1 MKRRPMH
8 RDAIAA
14 LAIWCFSL
22 QGLALSILLTALKFR
37 ADTFCDE
44 DLLAACPLAAT
55 TSCAT
60 VLGDAWAT
68 VFSVPL
74 TVYSSAFYLVTAVLA
89 LLTVCGAET
98 RRLTR
103 PVLLVFAHVGL
114 LVALALAARATLVLG
129 ALCPYCLFLD
139 IVQLG
144 LLVAARLMYPDG
156 LRGAWQ
162 QFRGTAKPDRTRLLG
177 FAALAVLALV
187 TVASVQRT
195 LLRKAA
201 RDTLQRDLSPCEVRL
216 NQVPESPLTLPAPDA
231 EPPRLIAAVFLDLAC
246 PHCRDEFEFWPR
258 FQATA
263 PWPIEIRIYHF
274 PATSCDLDALASGA
288 PDLSLQRS
296 CDAARAL
303 HCLIEL
309 GDPGR
314 AMAMTEALFAAQ
326 DRPTPYFSASHLAA
340 VAREFG
346 VDADPTRRSED
357 DPLFGCM
364 DAPETTDAL
373 VRDMRF
379 AQHVADL
386 DRPPGAL
393 LIPLLPNSQ
402 QQALP
407 FGRAQQ
413 VRGHKPQA
421 TLEAWIS
428 ALLADVPERP

>member
-1 MKRRPMH
+1 MTRRPLH
-8 RDAIAA
+8 RDAVAA

-22 QGLALSILLTALKFR
+22 QGLCLSALLTALKYR
-37 ADTFCDE
+37 ADTLCDE
-44 DLLAACPLAAT
+44 DLFAACPLAAT
-55 TSCAT
+55 SSCAT
-60 VLGDAWAT
+60 VLGDSWAT
-68 VFSVPL
+68 VLGAPL
-74 TVYSSAFYLVTAVLA
+74 TVHSSAFYLVTGVLA
-89 LLTVCGAET
+89 LLTVCGATT
-98 RRLTR
+98 RDFTR
-103 PVLLVFAHVGL
+103 PVLLLLAHAGFA
-114 LVALALAARATLVLG
+114 VALALAARATLVLG

-144 LLVAARLMYPDG
+144 ILVAARLMNPTG

-162 QFRGTAKPDRTRLLG
+162 QLRRSPRVLAGLG
-177 FAALAVLALV
+177 VALLALV

-195 LLRKAA
+195 LLRRAA
-201 RDTLQRDLSPCEVRL
+201 LTTLQRDLSPCEVRL
-216 NQVPESPLTLPAPDA
+216 SQVPESPLTLQSPGPADA
-231 EPPRLIAAVFLDLAC
+231 DDSAPPRLIAAVFLDLAC

-263 PWPIEIRIYHF
+263 PWPIEVRLYHF
-274 PATSCDLDALASGA
+274 PATSCDLEALSAGA
-288 PDLSLQRS
+288 PDLSPQRS

-303 HCLIEL
+303 HCMIEL
-309 GDPGR
+309 GDPNR

-326 DRPTPYFSASHLAA
+326 DRPAPHFSASHLAA

-346 VDADPTRRSED
+346 VDADPARPAEQ

-364 DAPETTDAL
+364 IDPTTTDAL

-379 AQHVADL
+379 AQHVAEL

-393 LIPLLPNSQ
+393 LIPLQ
-402 QQALP
+402 RGQP

-428 ALLADVPERP
+428 ALLADLPEPP

>member
-1 MKRRPMH
+1 MTRRPLH
-8 RDAIAA
+8 SDAVAA

-22 QGLALSILLTALKFR
+22 QGLGLSVLLTALKYR

-55 TSCAT
+55 ASCAT

-68 VFSVPL
+68 VLGVPL
-74 TVYSSAFYLVTAVLA
+74 TVYSSAFYVVTAVLA
-89 LLTVCGAET
+89 LLTVTGAET

-103 PVLLVFAHVGL
+103 PVILVFAYAGA
-114 LVALALAARATLVLG
+114 LVALALATRAALVLG

-144 LLVAARLMYPDG
+144 LLVAARLMSPAG
-156 LRGAWQ
+156 LRGAWHELRAAAPAQ
-162 QFRGTAKPDRTRLLG
+162 RQRLLAFTG
-177 FAALAVLALV
+177 VILLALV
-187 TVASVQRT
+187 TLASVQRT
-195 LLRKAA
+195 LLRRAA
-201 RDTLQRDLSPCEVRL
+201 LATLQRDLSPCEVRL
-216 NQVPESPLTLPAPDA
+216 STVPDSPLVLPSA
-231 EPPRLIAAVFLDLAC
+231 EPPRMIAAVFLDLAC
-246 PHCRDEFEFWPR
+246 PHCRDEFDFWPR

-263 PWPIEIRIYHF
+263 PWPIEVRLYHF
-274 PATSCDLDALASGA
+274 PATSCDLDALADGA
-288 PDLSLQRS
+288 PDISLQRS

-303 HCLIEL
+303 HCMIEL

-314 AMAMTEALFAAQ
+314 ALAMTEALFAAQ
-326 DRPTPYFSASHLAA
+326 DRPSPHFSASHLAA

-346 VDADPTRRSED
+346 VDADPTRRAAD

-364 DAPETTDAL
+364 DAPSTTDAL

-393 LIPLLPNSQ
+393 LIPLQ
-402 QQALP
+402 RGQP

-428 ALLADVPERP
+428 ALLADLPEPP